1 MHKLKTIKYI
11 ATAPC
16 IENWCCAYF
25 LQFTF
30 FFFNILQIT
39 DFVAG
44 HPELGSGAR
53 AFQQAIERT
62 RNNINWMNSNY
73 MPIKSWLNR
82 IQG

>member
-1 MHKLKTIKYI
+1 MHIFYNL
-11 ATAPC
+11 P
-16 IENWCCAYF
+16 
-25 LQFTF
+25 F
-30 FFFNILQIT
+30 FFLHILQIT

-73 MPIKSWLNR
+73 MPIESWLKR